1 MTITT
6 VQAERREKKLDM
18 ILEHFSIGDSVPR
31 SPVELREW
39 ARKNVEK
46 SRIRRDRRE
55 KAPKSCSSHGLVNRQ
70 GEAERGAG

>member
-1 MTITT
+1 MNISPSR
-6 VQAERREKKLDM
+6 AERLEKKLDM

-46 SRIRRDRRE
+46 SRIRRDRRGKAE
-55 KAPKSCSSHGLVNRQ
+55 KSYSSHGLVNRQ

>member
-1 MTITT
+1 MKITPD
-6 VQAERREKKLDM
+6 QADRIEKKLDM

-55 KAPKSCSSHGLVNRQ
+55 KA
-70 GEAERGAG
+70 ERGTG